1 MVVNI
6 GTRIFTDWVLG
17 WVMRNIYCNI
27 YVRVYRFWEKIN
39 RATWDG
45 GSVNFW
51 AEGLFGDKFPV
62 EQSIKVGRC
71 SYGFF
76 CLI

>member
-1 MVVNI
+1 MMAAKASTERAMKISTAIVTLISSTVSPFCR
-6 GTRIFTDWVLG
+6 TR
-17 WVMRNIYCNI
+17 
-27 YVRVYRFWEKIN
+27 EIN

-76 CLI
+76 CLT